1 MTNTRRRYPSSS
13 FRCRRQKRVLA
24 VLAPP
29 CVPSWSLRRRQANQS
44 RVVFGEHIELPT
56 RRREEVVRVRCV
68 AYINITA
75 TPQIQN
81 LPSNIYVIEEDFLI
95 IERRNSLPFTN
106 PPPYSVACE
115 PPPPYDPPPEYTQ
128 ISIKN
133 NESLQNH

>member
-56 RRREEVVRVRCV
+56 RRREEQRHNFVCVVGSFHYYTLNPGCSI
-68 AYINITA
+68 Y
-75 TPQIQN
+75 N
-81 LPSNIYVIEEDFLI
+81 LPSSSWRFFKAF
-95 IERRNSLPFTN
+95 S
-106 PPPYSVACE
+106 
-115 PPPPYDPPPEYTQ
+115 
-128 ISIKN
+128 
-133 NESLQNH
+133 